1 MKAPPGRYPPTGREF
16 LDSIVSAWTR
26 AEHDADQAAIM
37 RLLADDV
44 TLVVVGLDQATLG
57 GRKAVAAWQREQT
70 ANALYEND
78 MAIQRVYGWD
88 TVLDDVIRESRIT
101 GYLYGHRGQGR
112 RVRYRL
118 RRLFEISAGCVTRLT
133 VWPDLG
139 ALERQLSSVQ
149 GLEGAADTGVQG
161 GAADPFPKAR

>member
-1 MKAPPGRYPPTGREF
+1 MRVPPGQQPPTGRGH

-26 AEHDADQAAIM
+26 AEHDADQAAFM
-37 RLLADDV
+37 SLLADDV
-44 TLVVVGLDQATLG
+44 TLVVVGLDQATLR

-70 ANALYEND
+70 ANALHEND
-78 MAIQRVYGWD
+78 LPIQRVYGWD
-88 TVLDDVIRESRIT
+88 TVLDDVIRESRVT

-118 RRLFEISAGCVTRLT
+118 RRLFEIRAARVTRLT

-139 ALERQLSSVQ
+139 ALERQLSFQSDSQ
-149 GLEGAADTGVQG
+149 R
-161 GAADPFPKAR
+161 PC

>member
-1 MKAPPGRYPPTGREF
+1 MKVPAGHPPPTGREF

-26 AEHDADQAAIM
+26 AEHDADQAAVM

-44 TLVVVGLDQATLG
+44 TLVVVGLDQATLR
-57 GRKAVAAWQREQT
+57 GRKAVAAWQCEQT
-70 ANALYEND
+70 ANALHEND
-78 MAIQRVYGWD
+78 LPIQRVYGWD
-88 TVLDDVIRESRIT
+88 SVLDDVIRESRVT

-118 RRLFEISAGCVTRLT
+118 RRIFEIGSGRVTRLT

-139 ALERQLSSVQ
+139 ALERQLRG
-149 GLEGAADTGVQG
+149 GLE
-161 GAADPFPKAR
+161 